1 VFWLLGPVQPTS
13 WIKVATNAGVLPVGL
28 PRFRHRAWMLT
39 AIGSFGDQAAVLGIR
54 IGRGRF
60 LMLLAA
66 AVTATVGVVGF
77 VGRVDPHIARLLVGE
92 DQRFTCAPRQ
102 PTAC

>member
-1 VFWLLGPVQPTS
+1 
-13 WIKVATNAGVLPVGL
+13 
-28 PRFRHRAWMLT
+28 MLT
-39 AIGSFGDQAAVLGIR
+39 AIGGFGDQAAMLGIP

-60 LMLLAA
+60 LMLLATALLAA